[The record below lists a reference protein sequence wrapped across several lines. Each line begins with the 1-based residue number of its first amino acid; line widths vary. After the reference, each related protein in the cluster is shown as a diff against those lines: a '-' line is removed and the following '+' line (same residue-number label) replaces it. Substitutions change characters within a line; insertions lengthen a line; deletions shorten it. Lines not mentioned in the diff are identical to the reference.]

1 MTVFKVSLSV
11 GAMILAAA
19 GLGSIAV
26 AEGQA
31 PGDDTF
37 NSIVGDD
44 CDGERCIAV
53 ARGLFDFLDRR
64 LHGLKGNGRACADC
78 HMLSDHFQLSPADVE
93 ARFQNLQARRL
104 ANPHADDPLF
114 RPVDANDYRV
124 NGDSASDFSNL
135 RENALIRITF
145 PLPANVKLLDCG
157 SAVPCPATALPSSET
172 SVDVWRMVPTVN
184 NVKLTGPDG
193 LDPWPR
199 GPNPSGGYQLD
210 GRFATL
216 QVQAL
221 AALTAHAEIQVAPQQ
236 GMLDDLGAFESVLFS
251 SRGVRRL
258 SNAVSAGVTPLPDA
272 DPPLNELEQAGKVV
286 FTRACGQCHGGPGQS
301 TPQAPAVHYHDIS
314 TQCPRPVDTANSP
327 PLYVFKP
334 CPASLARNVR
344 SYEITLPKGVTSPN
358 GSSTIRRTS
367 SDPGRALLTG
377 FATLGPPAADD
388 WNKFDVPSLRGIS
401 KTAPYFHNNSAA
413 TLEEVVAHYTA
424 FFKRVQAN
432 VQAGNK
438 LPPAIS
444 TDGVNAD
451 RPQLP
456 EEVPALL
463 AYLRKL

>member
-19 GLGSIAV
+19 GLGSIA
-26 AEGQA
+26 AAQDRA
-31 PGDDTF
+31 PGVDTF
-37 NSIVGDD
+37 ESIVGDD

-53 ARGLFDFLDRR
+53 GRGLFDFLDRR

-78 HMLSDHFQLSPADVE
+78 HMLSDHFQLSPANVE

-104 ANPHADDPLF
+104 ENPHADDPLF
-114 RPVDANDYRV
+114 RPVDANDYRI

-145 PLPANVKLLDCG
+145 PLPPNMHLID
-157 SAVPCPATALPSSET
+157 PATNLPSSET

-199 GPNPSGGYQLD
+199 GPNPAGGYQLD

-216 QVQAL
+216 QQQAL
-221 AALTAHAEIQVAPQQ
+221 AALTAHAEIQVAPRQ
-236 GMLDDLGAFESVLFS
+236 GMLDDLSAFENVLFS
-251 SRGVRRL
+251 SPGVRRL
-258 SNAVSAGVTPLPDA
+258 SNAVSAGVTPLPSA

-301 TPQAPAVHYHDIS
+301 TPQAPAIRYHDIS
-314 TQCPRPVDTANSP
+314 TQCPRPIDTG
-327 PLYVFKP
+327 PLAPRFVFKP

-344 SYEITLPKGVTSPN
+344 SYEITLPNGVTTPT
-358 GSSTIRRTS
+358 GSSTVRRTS

-432 VQAGNK
+432 VIGTK

-444 TDGVNAD
+444 TDGVKAD
-451 RPQLP
+451 RPPAP
-456 EEVPALL
+456 EEIPALL

>member
-1 MTVFKVSLSV
+1 LSI
-11 GAMILAAA
+11 GAMTLAAA
-19 GLGSIAV
+19 GLGSIAA
-26 AEGQA
+26 AEDRA

-37 NSIVGDD
+37 ESIVGDD
-44 CDGERCIAV
+44 CGGERCIAIG
-53 ARGLFDFLDRR
+53 RGLFDFLDRR
-64 LHGLKGNGRACADC
+64 LHGLQGNGRACADC
-78 HMLSDHFQLSPADVE
+78 HMLSDHFQLSPANVE
-93 ARFQNLQARRL
+93 ARFQNLQSRRL
-104 ANPHADDPLF
+104 VNPHADDPLF

-145 PLPANVKLLDCG
+145 PLPPNIRLID
-157 SAVPCPATALPSSET
+157 PATNMPSSET

-199 GPNPSGGYQLD
+199 GPNPAGGYQLD

-216 QVQAL
+216 QEQAL
-221 AALTAHAEIQVAPQQ
+221 AALTVHAEIQVAPQQ
-236 GMLDDLGAFESVLFS
+236 GMLDDLSAFESVLFS
-251 SRGVRRL
+251 SPGVRRL
-258 SNAVSAGVTPLPDA
+258 SNAVSAGVTPLPKADA
-272 DPPLNELEQAGKVV
+272 PINELEQAGKVV

-301 TPQAPAVHYHDIS
+301 TPQAPAVRYHDIS
-314 TQCPRPVDTANSP
+314 TQCPRPVDTG
-327 PLYVFKP
+327 PLAPRFVFKS

-344 SYEITLPKGVTSPN
+344 TYEITLPKGITTPT

-377 FATLGPPAADD
+377 FAGVGPPAADD
-388 WNKFDVPSLRGIS
+388 WNKFDVPGLRGIS
-401 KTAPYFHNNSAA
+401 KTAPYFHNNSAG
-413 TLEEVVAHYTA
+413 TLEEVVDHYTA

-432 VQAGNK
+432 VVPPNK

-451 RPQLP
+451 RPP
-456 EEVPALL
+456 IPAEVPALL

>member
-11 GAMILAAA
+11 GAMILATA

-26 AEGQA
+26 AEDQV
-31 PGDDTF
+31 PG
-37 NSIVGDD
+37 
-44 CDGERCIAV
+44 DGERCIAV

-78 HMLSDHFQLSPADVE
+78 HMLSDHFQLSPANVE

-104 ANPHADDPLF
+104 ENPHADDPLF
-114 RPVDANDYRV
+114 RPVDANDYRI
-124 NGDSASDFSNL
+124 NGDRASDFSNL

-145 PLPANVKLLDCG
+145 PLPPNMHLID
-157 SAVPCPATALPSSET
+157 PATDLPSSET

-193 LDPWPR
+193 INPWPR

-216 QVQAL
+216 QEQAL
-221 AALTAHAEIQVAPQQ
+221 AALTVHAEIQVAPQR
-236 GMLDDLGAFESVLFS
+236 GMLDDLSAFESVLFS

-301 TPQAPAVHYHDIS
+301 TPQAPVVRYHDIS
-314 TQCPRPVDTANSP
+314 TQCPRPVDTG
-327 PLYVFKP
+327 PLAPRFVFKP

-344 SYEITLPKGVTSPN
+344 TYEITLPKGVTSPN

-388 WNKFDVPSLRGIS
+388 WNKLDVPSLRGIS

-413 TLEEVVAHYTA
+413 TLEEVVDHYTA

-432 VQAGNK
+432 AVGTK

-444 TDGVNAD
+444 TDGVNPD
-451 RPQLP
+451 RPPLP
-456 EEVPALL
+456 REVPALL

>member
-11 GAMILAAA
+11 GALILAAA
-19 GLGSIAV
+19 GLGSIAA
-26 AEGQA
+26 AEDQE
-31 PGDDTF
+31 PGDLF
-37 NSIVGDD
+37 QSIVGDD
-44 CDGERCIAV
+44 CGGERCIAI
-53 ARGLFDFLDRR
+53 ARGAFDFLDRR

-78 HMLSDHFQLSPADVE
+78 HMPGDHFQLSPADVE

-104 ANPHADDPLF
+104 ENPHADDPLF
-114 RPVDANDYRV
+114 RPVDANDYRI

-135 RENALIRITF
+135 RQNALIRITF
-145 PLPANVKLLDCG
+145 PLPPNIRLID
-157 SAVPCPATALPSSET
+157 PATNMPSSET

-193 LDPWPR
+193 LNPWPR
-199 GPNPSGGYQLD
+199 GPDPSGGYQLD

-216 QVQAL
+216 QQQAL
-221 AALTAHAEIQVAPQQ
+221 AALTAHAEIQVAPGQ
-236 GMLDDLGAFESVLFS
+236 GMLDDLSAFENVLFS
-251 SRGVRRL
+251 SPGVRRL
-258 SNAVSAGVTPLPDA
+258 SNAVSAGVTPLPNA

-301 TPQAPAVHYHDIS
+301 TPQAPAVRYHDIS
-314 TQCPRPVDTANSP
+314 TQCPRPVDTG
-327 PLYVFKP
+327 PLAPRFVFKP

-344 SYEITLPKGVTSPN
+344 TYSIMLPPGVTAPDGTN
-358 GSSTIRRTS
+358 FIRRTS

-388 WNKFDVPSLRGIS
+388 WNKLDVPSLRGIS

-413 TLEEVVAHYTA
+413 TLEEVVDHYTA

-432 VQAGNK
+432 VIGTK

-444 TDGVNAD
+444 TDGVNPD
-451 RPQLP
+451 RPPHP
-456 EEVPALL
+456 EEIPALL

>member
-26 AEGQA
+26 AEDQV

-78 HMLSDHFQLSPADVE
+78 HMLSDHFQLSPANVE

-104 ANPHADDPLF
+104 VNPHADDPLF
-114 RPVDANDYRV
+114 RPVDANDYRI

-145 PLPANVKLLDCG
+145 PLPPNMHLID
-157 SAVPCPATALPSSET
+157 PATNLPSSET

-193 LDPWPR
+193 INPWPR

-210 GRFATL
+210 GRIATL
-216 QVQAL
+216 QEQAL
-221 AALTAHAEIQVAPQQ
+221 AALTVHAEIQVAPQQ
-236 GMLDDLGAFESVLFS
+236 GMLDDLTAFENVLFS

-258 SNAVSAGVTPLPDA
+258 SNAVAAGVTPLPDA

-301 TPQAPAVHYHDIS
+301 TPQAPAVRYHDIN
-314 TQCPRPVDTANSP
+314 TQCPRPVDTG
-327 PLYVFKP
+327 PLAPRFVFKP

-344 SYEITLPKGVTSPN
+344 TYEITLPQGVTSPN
-358 GSSTIRRTS
+358 GSSTIRRAS

-401 KTAPYFHNNSAA
+401 KTAPYFHNNSAI
-413 TLEEVVAHYTA
+413 TLEEVVDHYTA

-432 VQAGNK
+432 VVGTK

-444 TDGVNAD
+444 TDGVKAD
-451 RPQLP
+451 RPPVP
-456 EEVPALL
+456 EEIPALL

>member
-1 MTVFKVSLSV
+1 MTFFKVSLSV

-26 AEGQA
+26 AEDQF
-31 PGDDTF
+31 PGGDTF
-37 NSIVGDD
+37 ESIVGDD

-78 HMLSDHFQLSPADVE
+78 HMLSDHFQLSPANVE
-93 ARFQNLQARRL
+93 ARFQHLQARRL
-104 ANPHADDPLF
+104 VNPHADDPLF
-114 RPVDANDYRV
+114 RPVDANDYRI

-145 PLPANVKLLDCG
+145 PLPPNMHLID
-157 SAVPCPATALPSSET
+157 PATNLPSSET

-199 GPNPSGGYQLD
+199 GPNPAGGYQLD

-216 QVQAL
+216 QEQAL
-221 AALTAHAEIQVAPQQ
+221 AALTVHAEIQVAPQQ
-236 GMLDDLGAFESVLFS
+236 GMLNDLSAFENVLFS
-251 SRGVRRL
+251 SPGVRRL

-286 FTRACGQCHGGPGQS
+286 FTRACSQCHGGPGQS
-301 TPQAPAVHYHDIS
+301 TPQAPAIRYHDIS
-314 TQCPRPVDTANSP
+314 TQCPRPVDTG
-327 PLYVFKP
+327 PLAPRFVFKP

-344 SYEITLPKGVTSPN
+344 TYSITLPDGT
-358 GSSTIRRTS
+358 TTTRTS

-377 FATLGPPAADD
+377 FVGVGPPATDD
-388 WNKFDVPSLRGIS
+388 WNKLDVPGLRGIS

-413 TLEEVVAHYTA
+413 TLEEVVDHYTA
-424 FFKRVQAN
+424 HFKRVLIN
-432 VQAGNK
+432 VRAAGGPGAK

-451 RPQLP
+451 RPATP
-456 EEVPALL
+456 EEIPALL